1 MQKQQKFT
9 GNNPFNKSNSHSDEE
24 STSDS
29 ESFEVKPIPVTCWKT
44 AKTIDSQSQDELN
57 PLIGWKTAAIR
68 NSQSEDYAVTNKQ
81 TKRSPK
87 KYPKNHSELSDES
100 TEEFKPQPKP
110 TLRKPSRNN
119 TEISDDEST
128 EYKYKPEQSSRKSSK
143 NNSEISDDESKNNS
157 EISDESIY
165 HSYKPKQSSKRS
177 SRKSSKNNSE
187 ISDDESKNNSEI
199 SDESIYHSYKP
210 KQSSKRSSRNNSV
223 DSNEESSEYIVPR
236 SRKSI
241 RVQSKKLLTN
251 SEISDESTE
260 ESENVCEFGCCSKTI
275 NTSECCEQCTIE
287 LAELQMNNSVK
298 QPTLLRK
305 MIDRALVIKD
315 GMESSEFIAGVG
327 FMYGFTTTIVKLDKW
342 EERMSPF
349 TKLGFATLSGITH
362 AFGSFCLAEGTQKIF
377 PKTFKIGVTGYFA
390 SKMLEAMNDFRR

>member
-128 EYKYKPEQSSRKSSK
+128 EYKYKPEQ
-143 NNSEISDDESKNNS
+143 
-157 EISDESIY
+157 
-165 HSYKPKQSSKRS
+165 S